1 MPQYTIPVEQQGEDP
16 IVEAAKNFMQS
27 PQWARQFMQNAQGA
41 IEGQPPAALGTP
53 GSVLP
58 TMGTQD
64 LLAGVLTAEGGSAQ
78 DQQYILDVINNRV
91 NSPSYPND
99 VRGVLLQ
106 PGQFS
111 ALNAVTGYAGGEGA
125 NDLWQNPTGV
135 SSSLADDFVN
145 GLFQGGATGGA
156 LNYYQPDLA
165 SPAWG
170 GDHFRRLPGSTHV
183 FGSA

>member
-1 MPQYTIPVEQQGEDP
+1 MPQYSVPVEQRGEDP
-16 IVEAAKNFMQS
+16 IVEAAKQFMKS
-27 PQWARQFMQNAQGA
+27 PQWSRQFMANAEQAMEAPNMGMA
-41 IEGQPPAALGTP
+41 GEQDLLAGMSTP
-53 GSVLP
+53 
-58 TMGTQD
+58 D

-111 ALNAVTGYAGGEGA
+111 ALNGVTGYAGGSGA
-125 NDLWQNPTGV
+125 NDLWRNPTGV
-135 SSSLADDFVN
+135 SSGLADDFVN
-145 GLFQGGATGGA
+145 GLFQPGATGGA
-156 LNYYQPDLA
+156 LNYYQPELA
-165 SPAWG
+165 QPDWG
-170 GDHFRRLPGSTHV
+170 GAGFRPLPGSTHV